1 MGRGHEPLGRGAVP
15 HGTRPRTIGTRR
27 CPTWDV
33 AHEPLG
39 RGAVPRGTR
48 PRTIAEV
55 KRRGEGGLKMAER
68 TPDVKSLQNQ
78 SFSCSG
84 DVTFEP
90 RRPRRVLRV
99 TLRSAMTLDPA
110 LDAEVRSLVDEYR
123 ERCLW
128 FVRSDYYPSTPDEI
142 LRVLRW
148 IRARG
153 DREAFQRA
161 GKIEEWLSRTSSEK
175 SAAS

>member
-1 MGRGHEPLGRGAVP
+1 
-15 HGTRPRTIGTRR
+15 
-27 CPTWDV
+27 
-33 AHEPLG
+33 
-39 RGAVPRGTR
+39 
-48 PRTIAEV
+48 
-55 KRRGEGGLKMAER
+55 
-68 TPDVKSLQNQ
+68 
-78 SFSCSG
+78 
-84 DVTFEP
+84 
-90 RRPRRVLRV
+90 
-99 TLRSAMTLDPA
+99 MTLDPV

-128 FVRSDYYPSTPDEI
+128 FVRSDYYPSTPEEI

-148 IRARG
+148 VRARG